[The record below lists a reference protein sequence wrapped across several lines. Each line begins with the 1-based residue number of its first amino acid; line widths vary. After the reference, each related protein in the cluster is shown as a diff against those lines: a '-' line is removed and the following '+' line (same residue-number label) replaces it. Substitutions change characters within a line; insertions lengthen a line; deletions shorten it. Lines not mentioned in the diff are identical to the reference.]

1 MGVQS
6 FGNPAASFR
15 GRFGR
20 TGNRASNPFLGFS
33 ATGGNVSALAPGN
46 GYKYHTFTSP
56 GTFSV
61 ASGNG
66 SVEILVV
73 GGGGGGGLCH
83 GGGGGAGGLVFH
95 PLDLFPLIRKITFGL
110 GF

>member
-20 TGNRASNPFLGFS
+20 TGGRASKEVSFS

-46 GYKYHTFTSP
+46 GYIYHTFTSP
-56 GTFSV
+56 GTFTV
-61 ASGNG
+61 NSGTKDI
-66 SVEILVV
+66 EYLVV
-73 GGGGGGGLCH
+73 GGGG
-83 GGGGGAGGLVFH
+83 
-95 PLDLFPLIRKITFGL
+95 
-110 GF
+110 